1 MTDHQAWGLGSYCV
15 FIENAEVVT
24 DRAYEVPDT
33 PGVVFTDLMIVCLNG
48 PGGGGIAH
56 CINDFGGPVKDGF
69 GVYNMTSYANGVGT
83 A

>member
-1 MTDHQAWGLGSYCV
+1 
-15 FIENAEVVT
+15 
-24 DRAYEVPDT
+24 VPDT

-48 PGGGGIAH
+48 PGGGGILH
-56 CINDFGGPVKDGF
+56 CINDFGGPVQDGF